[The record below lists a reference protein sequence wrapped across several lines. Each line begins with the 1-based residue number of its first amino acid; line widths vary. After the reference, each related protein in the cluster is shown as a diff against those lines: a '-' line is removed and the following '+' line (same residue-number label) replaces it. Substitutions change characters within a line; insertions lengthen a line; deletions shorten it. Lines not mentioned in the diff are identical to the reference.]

1 MPQSIEEHTGK
12 RIARARKT
20 RRLNQRELAD
30 KAHVSYST
38 LTKVEQGAMPAS
50 PSVIGALARA
60 LSVPVSELTG
70 QPYLDELRH
79 DQLDGLIQPI
89 REALDIYDLGLDPEV
104 APRGLDELHGD
115 AERLCELVR
124 ATDLKTAATELPPL
138 IHEATAAAYEAGSDR
153 AWKILASTYRTAYD
167 ITTKLGYA
175 DLCTVALD
183 RVEWAAQRGSDPVLS
198 GMRQYMRAL
207 VYLRAAQYG
216 IGQRL
221 IRMGMSTMEHA
232 EASRERDVVTGQLH
246 LGAAVL
252 SARSQD
258 GDAADGHL
266 AEAERIAARTGEAV
280 QTHWLAFGPTNVGVH
295 KVSSLAERDMYPEA
309 VAAAKTLNVPE
320 DWPPSRLAH
329 HYAEVARAQ
338 LWMGRTEDSF
348 GSLRKARHV
357 APQQTR
363 YHPMVR
369 ETYSGLT
376 HARRQMS
383 ESFSGFGAWLGA

>member
-1 MPQSIEEHTGK
+1 MPQSLEEHTGK

-20 RRLNQRELAD
+20 RRLTQQELAD
-30 KAHVSYST
+30 RSAVSYST

-70 QPYLDELRH
+70 QPYMEELRH

-89 REALDIYDLGLDPEV
+89 RDALDIYDLGPDPEV
-104 APRGLDELHGD
+104 APRTLDELHGD
-115 AERLCELVR
+115 AERLCALVR
-124 ATDLKTAATELPPL
+124 ATDLKTAAAELPTL
-138 IHEATAAAYEAGSDR
+138 IHEATAAAYEAGTDR
-153 AWKILASTYRTAYD
+153 GWQILASTYRTAYD
-167 ITTKLGYA
+167 VTTKLGYT

-183 RVEWAAQRGSDPVLS
+183 RVEWAAQRGSDAVLS

-216 IGQRL
+216 TGQRL
-221 IRMGMSTMEHA
+221 IRMGMSTMEQA
-232 EASRERDVVTGQLH
+232 ATSRGRDVVTGQLH

-252 SARSQD
+252 AARSKD

-266 AEAERIAARTGEAV
+266 AEAERIAKRTGEAIE
-280 QTHWLAFGPTNVGVH
+280 THWLAFGPANVGVH
-295 KVSSLAERDMYPEA
+295 RVSTLAERDLYPEA
-309 VAAAKTLNVPE
+309 VAAAKGLTLPE

-329 HYAEVARAQ
+329 HHAEVARAQ

-348 GSLRKARHV
+348 KSLRKARQV

-369 ETYSGLT
+369 ETYAGLM
-376 HARRQMS
+376 HARRQVS
-383 ESFSGFGAWLGA
+383 ESFTGFGAWLGA